1 VKGPSREPCWFGKK
15 TILESPF
22 QTLQI
27 GQEAMQEISPNFD
40 AVKRGLIEP
49 TPQERMKLEKDGLD
63 VVHDI
68 YRYAKLGF
76 SAIVEEDFDRLKW
89 YGVYRQ
95 KPKDSGYFMMRTKIP
110 GGQLS
115 AAQAILLSELADEF
129 GHGFC
134 DITTRQ
140 TIQFHWLRI
149 EDVPPVFDELEKA
162 GIITSGACGDITR
175 NVACCP
181 VSGINPSEILDA
193 TPQMLEISRGLTNT
207 KEFSNLP
214 RKYKISI
221 SGCPIHCHQ
230 PDINCVGLFGLLST
244 QGDAGFGVKVGGGL
258 SSAPHLAKILPV
270 WISPEQAWPVTKAIS
285 EIFRDEGYR
294 AKRNRARFKFLVA
307 DWGSERV
314 LAEIE
319 SRLGYRLQRH
329 AKFVFPRDQEA
340 DHMGIH
346 AQREP
351 GLNWVGLTFSGGRIR
366 TGALASVG
374 RLAKKYCVAGRDVV
388 RLTNKQNVL
397 IPHIPETS
405 LPAMRK
411 EMDELGLVYEASNFR
426 KGCVSCTGIEFCNL
440 AVAET
445 KNRMIELIRQL
456 ETTSGWYKDKVRV
469 HFSGCPSSCG
479 QHQIAD
485 VGFRGAKTKVGGKMV
500 DAYDLFVGGRL
511 GRESRFNEL
520 LKGKILASDVHLVVD
535 GLLKLYAS
543 RKRGDEILSEFL
555 SRTPKAELLA
565 ALPDRYRA

>member
-1 VKGPSREPCWFGKK
+1 
-15 TILESPF
+15 
-22 QTLQI
+22 
-27 GQEAMQEISPNFD
+27 MQEISPNFD

-258 SSAPHLAKILPV
+258 SSAPHLAKTLPV

-329 AKFVFPRDQEA
+329 AEFVFPRDQEA

-346 AQREP
+346 AQGEP
-351 GLNWVGLTFSGGRIR
+351 GLTWVGLTFSGGRIR

-397 IPHIPETS
+397 IPHIPEAS

-520 LKGKILASDVHLVVD
+520 LKGKILASDVHLVID